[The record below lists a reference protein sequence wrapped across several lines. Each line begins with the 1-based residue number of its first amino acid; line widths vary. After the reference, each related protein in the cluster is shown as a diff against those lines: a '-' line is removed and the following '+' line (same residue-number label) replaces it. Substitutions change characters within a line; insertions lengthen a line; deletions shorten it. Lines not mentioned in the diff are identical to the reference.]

1 MKQLDLLLLWHQESI
16 MLHLQHITMTWAS
29 QDKALSQK
37 APLLSDFSLTI
48 DAGEI
53 TVLQGPSGCGKSTL
67 LSAIAGT
74 APAALQLSGMMI
86 LDDILLNPLPP
97 EKRQIGL
104 LFQESLLF
112 PHLSVGDNLAF
123 GIPKSIARKQR
134 AKAVEDALSQAD
146 MADYGNA
153 DPAILSGGQKAR
165 IAMMRAMLS
174 EPRLL
179 LMDESFAALDPEL
192 RQQFGHFV
200 SAQIRMRNI
209 PALLISHH
217 QNDQDF

>member
-1 MKQLDLLLLWHQESI
+1 

-37 APLLSDFSLTI
+37 APLLSDFCLTI

-217 QNDQDF
+217 QDDQDFATGEVIAWPSSQRA

>member
-1 MKQLDLLLLWHQESI
+1 

-217 QNDQDF
+217 QDDQDFATGEVIAWPSSRHA

>member
-1 MKQLDLLLLWHQESI
+1 

-217 QNDQDF
+217 QDDQDFAAGEVIAWPSSQRA

>member
-1 MKQLDLLLLWHQESI
+1 MLD
-16 MLHLQHITMTWAS
+16 LQHITMTWAS
-29 QDKALSQK
+29 QDKALSHK

-74 APAALQLSGMMI
+74 APAALHLSGMII

-123 GIPKSIARKQR
+123 GIPKSIARNQR

-217 QNDQDF
+217 QDDQAFATGEVISWPSSQCA

>member
-1 MKQLDLLLLWHQESI
+1 

-217 QNDQDF
+217 QNDQDFATGEVIAWPSSQRA